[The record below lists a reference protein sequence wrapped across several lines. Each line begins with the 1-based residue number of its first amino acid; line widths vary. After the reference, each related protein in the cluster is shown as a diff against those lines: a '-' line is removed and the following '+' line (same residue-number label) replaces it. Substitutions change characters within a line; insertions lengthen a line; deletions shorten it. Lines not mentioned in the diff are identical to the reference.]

1 MSTTKIPQEHKANK
15 TYEVKLLP
23 SPQRSANLTFR
34 NAIIVENA
42 IIVYLTHEQNCCS
55 VWNCCRL
62 RHVTFGKVRDVAR
75 AMSCKSFDDSNLE

>member
-34 NAIIVENA
+34 NAIIVE
-42 IIVYLTHEQNCCS
+42 T
-55 VWNCCRL
+55 
-62 RHVTFGKVRDVAR
+62 
-75 AMSCKSFDDSNLE
+75 